1 MACRDLSLQIF
12 DKYLSQI
19 LQSSPDPSLSTCC
32 NLKLIALVSY
42 ILSFKLNTAYMVHV
56 DDFLNKVSESFEFTD
71 AQIISYELKILTTIN
86 FEIFPLCTQSAFCR
100 LLLRYSQADL
110 SGINTDTV
118 LSYVDMTIQYC
129 SMDTFFLLYTSSTI
143 AIAAIIYSCS
153 MYQVDCNSWLY
164 SIPDKCFNPGSKW
177 LSEDFKSSLDVNTCL
192 DRITAMYAS
201 LHKPSPPS
209 SSSPSIKR
217 KSEQSPTH
225 IAVCSESFTITNF
238 KSVDTDATSTEDET
252 TLLDL
257 LSDDD
262 TLSIES
268 DSKRRRYEVDD
279 SWEFTGDEE
288 WFTNFQGLLTTA
300 NWNRAYAVFWWRSV
314 YIKCVFNAVYTVYYP
329 TACTSYRLV

>member
-86 FEIFPLCTQSAFCR
+86 FEIFPLCTPSAFCK

-110 SGINTDTV
+110 CGINTNTV

-129 SMDTFFLLYTSSTI
+129 STDTSFLLYTSSTL

-153 MYQVDCNSWLY
+153 MYQVDCNAWLY
-164 SIPDKCFNPGSKW
+164 SIPDVCFNPGAKW
-177 LSEDFKSSLDVNTCL
+177 LSDDFKRSLDVNTCL
-192 DRITAMYAS
+192 DSIALMYAS
-201 LHKPSPPS
+201 LRKQSPPS
-209 SSSPSIKR
+209 SSSPSMKR
-217 KSEQSPTH
+217 KSEQSPTNV
-225 IAVCSESFTITNF
+225 AVCSETFTIMNL
-238 KSVDTDATSTEDET
+238 KSIDSDASTEDET
-252 TLLDL
+252 TLLDI

-262 TLSIES
+262 TLSTES
-268 DSKRRRYEVDD
+268 DSKKRRYEVDD
-279 SWEFTGDEE
+279 SWEFTGEE
-288 WFTNFQGLLTTA
+288 DWFSNLQGFLNTA
-300 NWNRAYAVFWWRSV
+300 
-314 YIKCVFNAVYTVYYP
+314 
-329 TACTSYRLV
+329 TA